1 MKKAIQFGL
10 CGLLII
16 GFAISTLPAAQ
27 DKETQNPPKEEQ
39 SPEIRQLT
47 IRNSG
52 FRSRSTVI
60 IRYREADKKIVEV
73 IENGQSVPSSEFSRY
88 ESVMRKVLELPQIDK
103 LLPEIDRASQR
114 AESPNVSEEA
124 KLREMLTLRRRLEG
138 LDSDVARRYR
148 EMNELRLLETL
159 NRLTEKTAESSDLS
173 EEEKIARLKEVM
185 EKMRALEL
193 AKEAEIRRSGLAEFG
208 AAQAARRLIE
218 EINRS
223 STLSK
228 EEKIREI
235 KETLQ
240 HMHGMELGGG
250 ERHRELIEFEA
261 ANVLRKMQQDIIKNK
276 DLTDQEKA
284 RELDKILEEAGDMKL
299 STAKMRLDVEKFKFD
314 LSQLLKKEGLLPEG
328 KAEFVLKLN
337 ECTINGKKLPKEI
350 HKKILALCEEG
361 LSKKFTGDT
370 KIVLDLNEDR

>member
-1 MKKAIQFGL
+1 MKKAIQFSL
-10 CGLLII
+10 CGLLMI
-16 GFAISTLPAAQ
+16 GFTISILPAAQ
-27 DKETQNPPKEEQ
+27 EKATQKLAQESQ
-39 SPEIRQLT
+39 ASEIRQLT

-52 FRSRSTVI
+52 FRSKSTVV

-73 IENGQSVPSSEFSRY
+73 IENGQSLPPAEFSRY

-103 LLPEIDRASQR
+103 LLPEIDRASRR

-173 EEEKIARLKEVM
+173 EEEKIARLKEVL

-218 EINRS
+218 EINGS

-240 HMHGMELGGG
+240 HMHDMELGGG
-250 ERHRELIEFEA
+250 ERHRELIELEA

-284 RELDKILEEAGDMKL
+284 RELDKILEEAKDMKL
-299 STAKMRLDVEKFKFD
+299 STAKLRLDVEKFKFD
-314 LSQLLKKEGLLPEG
+314 LSQILKNEALLPKG

-337 ECTINGKKLPKEI
+337 ECTINGKKLSKEI
-350 HKKILALCEEG
+350 HKKILALCEESLG
-361 LSKKFTGDT
+361 KKFTGDT
-370 KIVLDLNEDR
+370 KIVLDLNEDG